1 MKLLGNNC
9 VKNIKNSI
17 GILILL
23 LVTGCQ
29 YFHKNADKTPMA
41 KIYQNYLY
49 FEDIDPS
56 IYRGKSAE
64 DSLNALH
71 QYIENWAYKT
81 LILKEAEQN
90 VDTLKINRL
99 VKQYRQDLLTETY
112 KQRLLQKYIDT
123 LVPQDTLKQYYQK
136 YRHYFT
142 AQEPLLKLK
151 YLIVN
156 KQEPKIHL
164 LKKWFF
170 SNKQV
175 YSDSLIKNTNLLSKF
190 DIETNHWYKIPELKE
205 KLPVFK
211 HLPEKYIL
219 KKSKKFVLT
228 DSLSLYL
235 VFIKDLVLKN
245 QDLPLSVI
253 KDDLKQLILS
263 NRKQAALSRLENN
276 IKKEAINKKIFKIFK
291 KDASQ

>member
-1 MKLLGNNC
+1 MKLFGNSYA
-9 VKNIKNSI
+9 KNIKSSI
-17 GILILL
+17 RILILL
-23 LVTGCQ
+23 SVTGCQ
-29 YFHKNADKTPMA
+29 YFHKNVDKTPMA
-41 KIYQNYLY
+41 KIYQHYLY
-49 FEDIDPS
+49 FEDIDPA
-56 IYRGKSAE
+56 IYRGKSTE

-71 QYIENWAYKT
+71 YYIENWAYKT
-81 LILKEAEQN
+81 LMLKEAEQN
-90 VDTLKINRL
+90 VDTLKINQL

-136 YRHYFT
+136 YHHYFT
-142 AQEPLLKLK
+142 AQEPYLKLK
-151 YLIVN
+151 YLVVN

-164 LKKWFF
+164 LRKWFF
-170 SNKQV
+170 SNQQV
-175 YSDSLIKNTNLLSKF
+175 YSDSLIKNINLLAKYNL
-190 DIETNHWYKIPELKE
+190 ETDHWYKVPELKK

-211 HLPEKYIL
+211 HMPEKYIL

-245 QDLPLSVI
+245 QDLPLPVI

-263 NRKQAALSRLENN
+263 SRKQAALSRLENN